1 MEQDAVW
8 QSSHGEKI
16 FGGWKGSQIF
26 RCKLFLFIYL
36 FIHRASASALCDKTL
51 QIAALVSN
59 IIIVIIQLEHKIHD
73 KTHK

>member
-26 RCKLFLFIYL
+26 RCK
-36 FIHRASASALCDKTL
+36 LCDKTL